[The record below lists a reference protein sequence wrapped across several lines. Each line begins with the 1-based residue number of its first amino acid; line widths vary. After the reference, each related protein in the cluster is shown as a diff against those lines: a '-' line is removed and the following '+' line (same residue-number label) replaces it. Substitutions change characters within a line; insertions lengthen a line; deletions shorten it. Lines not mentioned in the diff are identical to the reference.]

1 MPGFEPVMPGFAS
14 DDVFFTAWGELFGDA
29 ADVPLATTADET
41 AAEANDFGTVLNAC
55 MPSPDGDETGKKAD
69 LEKENA
75 ELVEKVRTLEAKNE
89 ELGEEVQTLEAE
101 NARLKKG
108 KRTHD
113 QAEQGHQ
120 QTGMLFSCRYCKRKK
135 WSNSCNAQ
143 DGRVRIR
150 CECGGKNNDGKP
162 RQHAKWDLVTQSQ

>member
-1 MPGFEPVMPGFAS
+1 MPGFAS
-14 DDVFFTAWGELFGDA
+14 DEWFLKAWDELFGDA
-29 ADVPLATTADET
+29 ADVPLAPTADET

-75 ELVEKVRTLEAKNE
+75 ELGEKVRTLEAKNE
-89 ELGEEVQTLEAE
+89 ELEAE

-120 QTGMLFSCRYCKRKK
+120 GHQQTGILFSCRYCKKKK

-150 CECGGKNNDGKP
+150 CECGGKNKDGNP
-162 RQHAKWDLVTQSQ
+162 RQHAMWDPVTQSQ

>member
-75 ELVEKVRTLEAKNE
+75 ELVKK
-89 ELGEEVQTLEAE
+89 VQTLEAE

-120 QTGMLFSCRYCKRKK
+120 GHQQTGMLFSCRYCERKK

-150 CECGGKNNDGKP
+150 CECGGKNNDGTP
-162 RQHAKWDLVTQSQ
+162 RQHAMWDLVTQSQ